1 MLLDDDFAS
10 SQPKIDHRQVA
21 GGDSA
26 LPTPS
31 TLPNVFYPK
40 SNDRYYIFGTICQI
54 VKKPHM
60 ARRRFPM
67 CAILILSPC
76 FPKPYGDHFRQ

>member
-1 MLLDDDFAS
+1 MMTLHLL
-10 SQPKIDHRQVA
+10 SQRLITDKWQ